1 MTTWLTKHHRGI
13 AEFDGESK
21 KCSLC
26 RRRKPLDEFY
36 RAKGGIG
43 GRTGQCKSCANE
55 RMRAGGHFDY
65 DKKKRDERTGTIPG
79 RVNDLLKSI
88 KYRAKKR
95 GVECTLTRQWLIE
108 RFEAGACEVTGVPFQ
123 LSGGKIKGRFI
134 HPFSPSVD
142 RILPGRGYTAE
153 NCRLV
158 IRSFNVARADFDD
171 ADVLVLARALVA
183 RFGKQ

>member
-1 MTTWLTKHHRGI
+1 MTTWLTKHHRVK

-26 RRRKPLDEFY
+26 RRRKPLNEFY
-36 RAKGGIG
+36 RSKGGIG
-43 GRTGQCKSCANE
+43 GREGQCKSCKNR
-55 RMRAGGHFDY
+55 RMRAGGDFDY
-65 DKKKRDERTGTIPG
+65 DKKKRDKKTATIPG
-79 RVNDLLKSI
+79 RASDLLKSL
-88 KYRAKKR
+88 KHRAKRR

-108 RFEAGACEVTGVPFQ
+108 RLEAEACEVTGVPFQ
-123 LSGGKIKGRFI
+123 LSGGKINGRFI

-142 RILPGRGYTAE
+142 RILPGGGYTPE

>member
-1 MTTWLTKHHRGI
+1 MTTWYAKYHRAK
-13 AEFDGESK
+13 AEFDGKSK

-26 RRRKPLDEFY
+26 RRRKPLNEFY
-36 RAKGGIG
+36 RSKGGIG
-43 GRTGQCKSCANE
+43 GREGQCKSCANK
-55 RMRAGGHFDY
+55 RMRAAGHFDY
-65 DKKKRDERTGTIPG
+65 DKKKRDKKTATIPG
-79 RVNDLLKSI
+79 RASDLHKSI
-88 KYRAKKR
+88 KYRAKRR
-95 GVECTLTRQWLIE
+95 GVECTLTRQWFIE
-108 RFEAGACEVTGVPFQ
+108 RLEAGACEATGVPLQ

-142 RILPGRGYTAE
+142 RILPGGGYTPE

-183 RFGKQ
+183 RFGMQ